1 MAPVRSFS
9 SRFFALTRCFRQATF
24 FRLFIR
30 SEIVGEVHL
39 GAMSVETR
47 PTSQLQSIDP
57 EVFDLIARDR
67 ERHSRTLN
75 FIASENYTSQAV
87 LDCLASHLNVKYA
100 EGYPRARYYQGVA
113 LVDDIEQLA
122 IDRAKQ
128 LFKAEHANVQ
138 PYSGSPANMAVY
150 FSLLKPGD
158 TVLGMELSQG
168 GHLTHGS
175 PVSFSGQFYNF
186 VHYGVDPETEVID
199 YDRVQ
204 ELAQEHRPKLIVA
217 GASAYSRIIDWQR
230 FSDIARSVGARFM
243 ADIAH
248 IAGLIAADVHP
259 SPVPYA
265 DVVTTTTHK
274 SLRGPRGALILC
286 KQELARQIDRTVF
299 PGMQGG
305 PHLAAVAAKAVCF
318 HEAMQP
324 EFREYQQQ
332 VVDNARALA
341 DGLVRGGLK
350 LVSGGTD
357 NHLLV
362 IKLLDRDYSG
372 KALARALESAGI
384 ITSMSTVPGETRKP
398 AVTSG
403 VRFGTPAITTRGA
416 NEAHMQRVAQ
426 IVSSVAENP
435 SDEVALSR
443 LRGEVEAIARELAP
457 V

>member
-1 MAPVRSFS
+1 
-9 SRFFALTRCFRQATF
+9 
-24 FRLFIR
+24 
-30 SEIVGEVHL
+30 
-39 GAMSVETR
+39 MSVETR
-47 PTSQLQSIDP
+47 PVSQLQSVDP
-57 EVFDLIARDR
+57 AVFELIERDR
-67 ERHSRTLN
+67 DRHSRTLN
-75 FIASENYTSQAV
+75 FIASENYASPAV
-87 LDCLASHLNVKYA
+87 LETLASHLNVKYA

-150 FSLLKPGD
+150 FALIKPGD
-158 TVLGMELSQG
+158 TVMGMELSQG

-186 VHYGVDPETEVID
+186 VHYGVDPESELID
-199 YDRVQ
+199 YDAVRK
-204 ELAQEHRPKLIVA
+204 LAEEHRPKLIVA
-217 GASAYSRIIDWQR
+217 GASAYSRIIDWKKFR
-230 FSDIARSVGARFM
+230 EIADSVGARFM

-248 IAGLIAADVHP
+248 IAGLVAAGVHP

-265 DVVTTTTHK
+265 DAVTTTTHK

-286 KQELARQIDRTVF
+286 KEEFAKPIDRSVF
-299 PGMQGG
+299 PGIQGG

-318 HEAMQP
+318 QEAMQP
-324 EFREYQQQ
+324 AFRAYQQQ

-341 DGLVRGGLK
+341 EGLVQGGMK

-362 IKLLDRDYSG
+362 IKLLDRSYSG
-372 KALARALESAGI
+372 KAFARALEATGI

-403 VRFGTPAITTRGA
+403 VRFGTPAVTTRGA
-416 NEAHMQRVAQ
+416 NDVHMQRVAE
-426 IVSSVAENP
+426 IVSTVGENP
-435 SDEVALSR
+435 SDEIALSR
-443 LRGEVEAIARELAP
+443 LRGEVEAIARALTP
-457 V
+457 I

>member
-1 MAPVRSFS
+1 
-9 SRFFALTRCFRQATF
+9 
-24 FRLFIR
+24 
-30 SEIVGEVHL
+30 
-39 GAMSVETR
+39 MSVQTR
-47 PTSQLQSIDP
+47 APAELQSVDP
-57 EVFDLIARDR
+57 EVFRLIERDR
-67 ERHSRTLN
+67 DRHSRTLN
-75 FIASENYTSQAV
+75 FIASENYASQAV
-87 LDCLASHLNVKYA
+87 LECLASHLNVKYA

-113 LVDDIEQLA
+113 IVDDIEQLA

-128 LFKAEHANVQ
+128 LFQAEHANVQ

-150 FSLLKPGD
+150 FALLQPGD
-158 TVLGMELSQG
+158 TVMGMELSQG

-175 PVSFSGQFYNF
+175 PVSFSGQFYKF
-186 VHYGVDPETEVID
+186 VHYGVDPTSELID
-199 YDRVQ
+199 YDNVAR
-204 ELAQEHRPKLIVA
+204 LAEEHRPKLIVA
-217 GASAYSRIIDWQR
+217 GASAYSRIIDWKR
-230 FSDIARSVGARFM
+230 IREIADSVGARFM

-248 IAGLIAADVHP
+248 IAGLVAAGVHP

-286 KQELARQIDRTVF
+286 KADLAKTIDRTVF
-299 PGMQGG
+299 PGIQGG

-318 HEAMQP
+318 AEAMQP
-324 EFREYQQQ
+324 SFRTYQQQ

-341 DGLVRGGLK
+341 EGLVRGGMK

-362 IKLLDRDYSG
+362 IKLLDRGYSG
-372 KALARALESAGI
+372 KALARALETTGI

-403 VRFGTPAITTRGA
+403 VRFGTPAVTTRGA
-416 NEAHMQRVAQ
+416 TEIHMQRVAQ
-426 IVSSVAENP
+426 IVSTVAENP

-443 LRGEVEAIARELAP
+443 LRAEVESIARELTP

>member
-1 MAPVRSFS
+1 
-9 SRFFALTRCFRQATF
+9 
-24 FRLFIR
+24 
-30 SEIVGEVHL
+30 
-39 GAMSVETR
+39 MSVVAR
-47 PTSQLQSIDP
+47 PAPDLRSVDP
-57 EVFDLIARDR
+57 EVSDLIDRDR
-67 ERHSRTLN
+67 DRHTRTLN
-75 FIASENYTSQAV
+75 FIASENYASQAV

-100 EGYPRARYYQGVA
+100 EGYPHARYYQGVG

-128 LFKAEHANVQ
+128 LFGAEHANVQ

-150 FSLLKPGD
+150 FALLKPGD

-186 VHYGVDPETEVID
+186 VHYGVDPESERLD
-199 YDRVQ
+199 YDNLS
-204 ELAQEHRPKLIVA
+204 ELAEQHEPKLIVA
-217 GASAYSRIIDWQR
+217 GASAYSRIIDWER
-230 FSDIARSVGARFM
+230 IRAIADSVGARFM

-248 IAGLIAADVHP
+248 IAGLIAAGVHP
-259 SPVPYA
+259 SPVPVA

-286 KQELARQIDRTVF
+286 KQEIAREIDRTVF
-299 PGMQGG
+299 PGIQGG

-318 HEAMQP
+318 REAMQP
-324 EFREYQQQ
+324 EFRAYQQA
-332 VVDNARALA
+332 VVDNAGALA
-341 DGLVRGGLK
+341 EGLARSGMQI
-350 LVSGGTD
+350 VSGGTD

-362 IKLLDRDYSG
+362 VKLLDRSYSG
-372 KALARALESAGI
+372 RTLARALESAGI

-416 NEAHMQRVAQ
+416 NTSHMQRVAQ
-426 IVSSVAENP
+426 IVSTVAENP
-435 SDEVALSR
+435 ADEPALSR
-443 LRGEVEAIARELAP
+443 LRAEVEAIASELSP

>member
-1 MAPVRSFS
+1 MSIATRVAGD
-9 SRFFALTRCFRQATF
+9 ALQDTDPDVWSLIQA
-24 FRLFIR
+24 
-30 SEIVGEVHL
+30 
-39 GAMSVETR
+39 
-47 PTSQLQSIDP
+47 
-57 EVFDLIARDR
+57 DR
-67 ERHSRTLN
+67 ERHTRTLN
-75 FIASENYTSQAV
+75 FIASENYASPAV
-87 LDCLASHLNVKYA
+87 LECLASHLNVKYA

-128 LFKAEHANVQ
+128 LFGAEHANVQ

-150 FSLLKPGD
+150 FALLNPGD
-158 TVLGMELSQG
+158 TILGMELSQG

-175 PVSFSGQFYNF
+175 PVSFSGKLFHF
-186 VHYGVDPETEVID
+186 AHYGVNLQSELID
-199 YDRVQ
+199 YDEVAR
-204 ELAQEHRPKLIVA
+204 LAREHKPKLIVA

-230 FSDIARSVGARFM
+230 FREIADSVGARFM

-248 IAGLIAADVHP
+248 IAGLVAAGVHP

-286 KQELARQIDRTVF
+286 TQELAKDIDRSVF
-299 PGMQGG
+299 PGIQGG

-318 HEAMQP
+318 LEAQQP
-324 EFREYQQQ
+324 AFRDYQRQ
-332 VVDNARALA
+332 VVANARALA
-341 DGLVRGGLK
+341 EGLLRGGMK
-350 LVSGGTD
+350 IVSGGTD

-362 IKLLDRDYSG
+362 VKLLDREYSG
-372 KALARALESAGI
+372 KVLARALESAGV
-384 ITSMSTVPGETRKP
+384 ITSMSTVPGETRRP

-416 NEAHMQRVAQ
+416 TEGQMHRVAEV
-426 IVSSVAENP
+426 ISSIAESP
-435 SDEVALSR
+435 SDEAACVR
-443 LRGEVEAIARELAP
+443 LRADVEAIAHELTP

>member
-1 MAPVRSFS
+1 MSIATRAPFDSLQNTDPDVWS
-9 SRFFALTRCFRQATF
+9 LIQA
-24 FRLFIR
+24 
-30 SEIVGEVHL
+30 
-39 GAMSVETR
+39 
-47 PTSQLQSIDP
+47 
-57 EVFDLIARDR
+57 DR
-67 ERHSRTLN
+67 ERHTRTLN
-75 FIASENYTSQAV
+75 FIASENYASPAV
-87 LDCLASHLNVKYA
+87 LECLSSHLNVKYA

-128 LFKAEHANVQ
+128 LFGAEHANVQ

-150 FSLLKPGD
+150 FALLEPGD
-158 TVLGMELSQG
+158 TILGMELSQG

-175 PVSFSGQFYNF
+175 PVSFSGKLFHF
-186 VHYGVDPETEVID
+186 VHYGVNLQSELID
-199 YDRVQ
+199 YDEVVR
-204 ELAQEHRPKLIVA
+204 LAQEHKPKLIVA

-230 FSDIARSVGARFM
+230 FREIADSVGAKFM

-248 IAGLIAADVHP
+248 IAGLVAAGVHP

-274 SLRGPRGALILC
+274 SLRGPRGALILS
-286 KQELARQIDRTVF
+286 KQELAKDIDRTVF
-299 PGMQGG
+299 PGIQGG

-318 HEAMQP
+318 LEAQQP
-324 EFREYQQQ
+324 AFRDYQVQ
-332 VVDNARALA
+332 VVANARALA
-341 DGLVRGGLK
+341 DGLLRGGMK

-362 IKLLDRDYSG
+362 VKLLDRDYSG
-372 KALARALESAGI
+372 KALARSLESAGI
-384 ITSMSTVPGETRKP
+384 ITSMSTVPGETRRP

-416 NEAHMQRVAQ
+416 NESHMRRVAEV
-426 IVSSVAENP
+426 VSSVAENP
-435 SDEVALSR
+435 ADEAACLR
-443 LRGEVEAIARELAP
+443 LRADVEAMARELAP